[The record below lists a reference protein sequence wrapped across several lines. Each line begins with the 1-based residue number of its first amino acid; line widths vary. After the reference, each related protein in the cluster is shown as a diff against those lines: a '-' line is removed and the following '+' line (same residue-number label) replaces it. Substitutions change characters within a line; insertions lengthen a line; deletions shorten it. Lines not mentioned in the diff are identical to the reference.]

1 MPVQLRH
8 LEIVNF
14 KAITRFRLD
23 DLRDAAVIAGPNGC
37 GKSCVLDAI
46 RLLKSVYG
54 GYQQNEWHNWFGEFQ
69 INFNQSP
76 QELLRLLQDRQRE
89 LVIEADF
96 AFTPSEKEHLRAN
109 ATDLLMAAS
118 WREVVPELAD
128 WRALNTAPLASQYR
142 AHHEEV
148 VRRATEAKIEL
159 LGELREEV
167 IRARFRL
174 TPRAELIADP
184 SRLLELAFSRYEPGQ
199 IGVLDFHGAHR
210 RYDRERVG
218 GVNLDLT
225 SVENQRRERALYNS
239 QNKYAGLK
247 SEMASMYVRRKLA
260 EEAGSDE
267 LAEQADL
274 VDSLRDLFET
284 FFPGKEF
291 LGPQPTTDG
300 GVEFPVR
307 LRDGSVHDLDDLSS
321 GEKEVLYGYVRL
333 RNSGPRTSVILL
345 DEPELH
351 LNPRLLRGLARFYL
365 EHLVA
370 EGQNQLWLITHSDT
384 ILREAVNLE
393 GFQVFHMRRG
403 DRSRQAENQASP
415 ITTGEEI
422 ERLVIE
428 LVGDLAA
435 YRPGAKVVL
444 FEGAGDVEF
453 DVRMVQRL
461 FPEFDA
467 AVNTVAAGNKRQ
479 VTALHETLD
488 RIGSD
493 TLGARFYAVRDRD
506 SGLEEAAVA
515 RQFTWGAYH
524 IENYL
529 LDPEYVYRA
538 VSELSRGDAEL
549 TSPQRVDAALRDCAR
564 GTVGELVHHELTVHA
579 NDLLVR
585 ALNVGA
591 DPLAQELALAFGSSI
606 AAAVER
612 VNSLGEGE
620 LALDALGRF
629 ERDRRAERE
638 RDLETDAWRDTFR
651 GRDVLRR
658 FVANH
663 VSGTN
668 YEAFRDLVLARMKEQ
683 GHQPA
688 GMAEILTAIL
698 ADEFPMAAASALE
711 ATTASAD

>member
-1 MPVQLRH
+1 MQLRH
-8 LEIVNF
+8 LEIANF

-23 DLRDAAVIAGPNGC
+23 GLRDAVVIAGPNGC

-46 RLLKSVYG
+46 RLLKSIYG
-54 GYQQNEWHNWFGEFQ
+54 GYQQNEWHSWFGEFQ
-69 INFNQSP
+69 INFNQRP
-76 QELLRLLQDRQRE
+76 EELLRLLQDRRRE

-96 AFTPSEKEHLRAN
+96 AFTEAEKAHVRAN
-109 ATDLLMAAS
+109 ATELLTFAA

-128 WRALNTAPLASQYR
+128 WRTLITAPLASQYR

-148 VRRATEAKIEL
+148 VRRATQAKIEL
-159 LGELREEV
+159 LGELREDV
-167 IRARFRL
+167 IRARFRI

-184 SRLLELAFSRYEPGQ
+184 SRLLELVFSRYEPGQ

-210 RYDRERVG
+210 RYDRERIG

-247 SEMASMYVRRKLA
+247 TEMASMYVRRKLA

-274 VDSLRDLFET
+274 VDSLRELFAT

-291 LGPQPTTDG
+291 LGPQPTIDG

-333 RNSGPRTSVILL
+333 RNSAPKNSVILL

-365 EHLVA
+365 GHLVA

-403 DRSRQAENQASP
+403 DRTRRDENQASS
-415 ITTGEEI
+415 ITTGEEV

-467 AVNTVAAGNKRQ
+467 AVNMVAAGNKRQ

-488 RIGSD
+488 RIGSEM
-493 TLGARFYAVRDRD
+493 LGARFYAVRDRD
-506 SGLEEAAVA
+506 SGPDETAAA
-515 RQFTWGAYH
+515 RRFTWRAYH

-529 LDPEYVYRA
+529 LDPEFVYRA
-538 VSELSRGDAEL
+538 VSELSRADADL
-549 TSPQRVDAALRDCAR
+549 TSPERVDAALRECAR
-564 GTVGELVHHELTVHA
+564 ATIGELVRHELTVHA
-579 NDLLVR
+579 NDLLIR

-591 DPLAQELALAFGSSI
+591 NPQAQELAPELDSSI
-606 AAAVER
+606 TAAVAR
-612 VNSLGEGE
+612 VNALAEGE
-620 LALDALGRF
+620 LTLGALRQF
-629 ERDRRAERE
+629 ERGSRADRAH
-638 RDLETDAWRDTFR
+638 DLETGAWRDTFR

-658 FVANH
+658 FVTDH
-663 VSGTN
+663 VPGTN

-688 GMAEILTAIL
+688 GMAEVLTAIL
-698 ADEFPMAAASALE
+698 SDEFPSTLD
-711 ATTASAD
+711 ATSMDTA